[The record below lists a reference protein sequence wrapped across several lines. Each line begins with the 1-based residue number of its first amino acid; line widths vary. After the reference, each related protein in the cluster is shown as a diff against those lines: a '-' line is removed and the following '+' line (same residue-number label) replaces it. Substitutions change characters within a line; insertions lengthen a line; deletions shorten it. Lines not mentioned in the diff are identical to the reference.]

1 MLNKQHNRPD
11 RQQHPGGKSMK
22 RILTLLAAALITLSL
37 SGIAFADET
46 KKDDAAAKEA
56 KTEKVEKK
64 DKKDTKEKKGE
75 KKKDEKKKDGEKAD
89 DAKPAKKP
97 KKEAAGC

>member
-1 MLNKQHNRPD
+1 MLNKMHNRPD

-22 RILTLLAAALITLSL
+22 RILTLLAAALLTLSL
-37 SGIAFADET
+37 SGLAFADET
-46 KKDDAAAKEA
+46 KKDDATAKEV
-56 KTEKVEKK
+56 KTEKAEKKEKK
-64 DKKDTKEKKGE
+64 DKKSE
-75 KKKDEKKKDGEKAD
+75 KKKDEKKKDGEKSDD

>member
-1 MLNKQHNRPD
+1 MLNKLHNRPD

-22 RILTLLAAALITLSL
+22 RILTLLAAALLTLSL
-37 SGIAFADET
+37 SGLAFADET

-64 DKKDTKEKKGE
+64 EKKDKKGDKKKEE
-75 KKKDEKKKDGEKAD
+75 KKKEGEKSD
-89 DAKPAKKP
+89 EAKPAKKP